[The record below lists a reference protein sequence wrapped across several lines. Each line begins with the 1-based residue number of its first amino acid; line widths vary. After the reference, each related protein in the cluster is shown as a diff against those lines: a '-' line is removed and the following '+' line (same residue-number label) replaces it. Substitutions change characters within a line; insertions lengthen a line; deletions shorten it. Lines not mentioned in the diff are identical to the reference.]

1 MAIHTQ
7 LPIYKA
13 AYDLLDVVTD
23 FAKNMPR
30 DFKRSIGEK
39 ISAECIEITVLIFRA
54 NVAEDKSPYLNELQE
69 RLQVAQLLIRLG
81 KDKRLISP
89 AAFGKATEL
98 TTSIGKQATGWRR
111 VLRRRTFNDAISRAK
126 HMPSEDL
133 FEAGNSYFGLMRQS
147 THSHQDRAQLA
158 NVLRQRG
165 HTIKSDLTKTYRRP
179 M

>member
-7 LPIYKA
+7 LPIYKVT
-13 AYDLLDVVTD
+13 YDLLDVVTD

-69 RLQVAQLLIRLG
+69 RLQVAQLLIRLA

-89 AAFGKATEL
+89 AAFSKATEL
-98 TTSIGKQATGWRR
+98 TTSIGKQAMGWR
-111 VLRRRTFNDAISRAK
+111 NAA
-126 HMPSEDL
+126 
-133 FEAGNSYFGLMRQS
+133 A
-147 THSHQDRAQLA
+147 
-158 NVLRQRG
+158 
-165 HTIKSDLTKTYRRP
+165 RRP
-179 M
+179 LHGGQGRHD